1 MRVLSLLSL
10 LVLLGSCAAASE
22 RVTKL
27 IARQAA
33 SKDAIIGFSNNDFE
47 EFAATKGR
55 DYHLMF
61 FLNAHYMAKNT
72 DMNLPKLRQEYALAA
87 QAFRRGPH
95 PHEVFFVELVYE
107 RNKDMFQR
115 LGVQQ
120 LPFAFHWGPDAVV
133 REGRSIKIPKSSE
146 CGPSI
151 KAYPWPAEELLR
163 CTTGNT
169 GLAGGEVDRPSV
181 LKHPLF
187 PLALLVFIVVGGY
200 VAWIIYNSPIVKI
213 TALWALGALAVYWF
227 ATSGGMY
234 NIIRGIPLYY
244 RGQNG
249 KLVWWMEGRSGQLG
263 AEGFVMGSSYLFF
276 STTLASLTYVVPRI
290 RSSAARGVASLVLV
304 LLAAFTAM
312 RILSTWSSKSGIH
325 MRTFFSFYH

>member
-22 RVTKL
+22 RATKL
-27 IARQAA
+27 VARQAA
-33 SKDAIIGFSNNDFE
+33 SKDGIIVFSINDFE
-47 EFAATKGR
+47 EFAAAKGR

-61 FLNAHYMAKNT
+61 FLNAHYMAKNA

-87 QAFRRGPH
+87 QAFKRGPH
-95 PHEVFFVELVYE
+95 PNEAFFIELVYE
-107 RNKDMFQR
+107 RSKDVFQR

-120 LPFAFHWGPDAVV
+120 LPFVFHWGPDAVV
-133 REGRSIKIPKSSE
+133 REGRSIKVAKSSE

-163 CTTGNT
+163 CATGNT
-169 GLAGGEVDRPSV
+169 GLAGGEVDRPSA

-187 PLALLVFIVVGGY
+187 PVALLAFIVVGGY
-200 VAWIIYNSPIVKI
+200 AGWLAYNSPFVKI
-213 TALWALGALAVYWF
+213 TPLWALGALAVYWF

-234 NIIRGIPLYY
+234 NIIRGMPIYY

-276 STTLASLTYVVPRI
+276 SSTLASLTYVVPRI
-290 RSSAARGVASLVLV
+290 RSSAARGIASLVLV

-312 RILSTWSSKSGIH
+312 RILSTYSNKSGIN